1 MALHHRTVP
10 VLEGCRS
17 PHMAPLFR
25 SHVAAIFAFEGFSE
39 WWEILKS
46 SQNPAGHEEVTGV
59 MIVGSCETFITVKA
73 IYENLPEDPL
83 TV

>member
-1 MALHHRTVP
+1 
-10 VLEGCRS
+10 
-17 PHMAPLFR
+17 MAPLSG

-39 WWEILKS
+39 RWEILKS
-46 SQNPAGHEEVTGV
+46 SQNPAGQEEVIGV
-59 MIVGSCETFITVKA
+59 MIACSCETFITVKA